1 MPAPSPALRGGGKK
15 WRSKTKKQPPGN
27 LALNYASKMWPM
39 TASFGNWSEPVLSTA
54 STENRDY
61 LALKC
66 LEVTRK
72 INAGPLPR
80 AARGRKEV
88 EVIAV
93 GASYTSVRKAG

>member
-1 MPAPSPALRGGGKK
+1 
-15 WRSKTKKQPPGN
+15 
-27 LALNYASKMWPM
+27 M
-39 TASFGNWSEPVLSTA
+39 TASFGNWSGPVLSTA
-54 STENRDY
+54 STQNRDY
-61 LALKC
+61 QAPLKY
-66 LEVTRK
+66 LEVTGK